1 MSYSTSFANSLLKL
15 ILQATAIANIAD
27 NAASSPLASL
37 YLALHTADPG
47 AAGTQSTNE
56 ISYTGYAR
64 IAVAR
69 TAGGWSI
76 SNNVANPAA
85 NIDFGEMTAGTG
97 GTVTHVSI
105 GTAASG
111 AGIVL
116 LRGTLT
122 PNIAVATGVTPRVKS
137 TSAITFVTT

>member
-1 MSYSTSFANSLLKL
+1 MSFNTTFANDLLKL
-15 ILQATAIANIAD
+15 ILQATAIANLAD
-27 NAASSPLASL
+27 NAATSPLTSV

-64 IAVAR
+64 VAVAR
-69 TAGGWSI
+69 TSGGWSI
-76 SNNVANPAA
+76 SNNVANPVA

-97 GTVTHVSI
+97 GTVTHVSV
-105 GTAASG
+105 GVASSG
-111 AGIVL
+111 ATKIL

-122 PNIAVATGVTPRVKS
+122 PNIVVANGVTPRVKT
-137 TSAITFVTT
+137 TSSLTLVTT